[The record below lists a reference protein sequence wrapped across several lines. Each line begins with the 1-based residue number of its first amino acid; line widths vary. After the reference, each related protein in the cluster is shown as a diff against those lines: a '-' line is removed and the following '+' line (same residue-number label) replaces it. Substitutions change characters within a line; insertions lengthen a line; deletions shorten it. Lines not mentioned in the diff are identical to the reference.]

1 MAKEILFSTE
11 ALKRGVDKLA
21 DAVKITLGPK
31 GRTVVIEKSY
41 GAPVATKDGVTV
53 AKAVSLKDPAENIG
67 AQMLKEAAV
76 KAGDI
81 AGDGTTTAT
90 VLAQKMFAEGYKMTA
105 AGSNPMDIRRGIDIA
120 VAAVVADIEKHARPV
135 KDNSEIAQVATISAN
150 GDSDIGQKIANAME
164 RVGKEGVI
172 TVEEAKGLDTEIE
185 VVEGMQFDHGFMST
199 YFVTN
204 AEKMLCELE
213 GAQILVSEKKITG
226 LQALLPIL
234 EPIAQSGKPLLIIAD
249 DVESEALATLVLN
262 RLRGGLKV
270 CAVKAPGFGDRR
282 KEMLKDIA
290 ILTGATV
297 ISDDMGMTFEN
308 LTPAVL
314 GSAKKVVVSKD
325 TTLIVDGAG
334 KSAAIKSRAEEIRK
348 TLETV
353 TSDYDREKLSERLAR
368 LVGGV
373 AVIKVGGM
381 TEVEVKEKKDRVDDA
396 LAATRAAV
404 AEGIVPGGGVA
415 LARARAVL
423 GGKFTD
429 GLNTDQIAGVNI
441 LFNAITAPM
450 IQIAENAGINGEVV
464 VSKVLGLDDVVKA
477 VEKISGQ
484 SHKGDTYNDGYNAQ
498 SGEYGDMFKMGI
510 IDPAKVVKTALL
522 AAAST
527 AGVMLT
533 TGAVMHEIPEDKPA
547 APAMGGMPGMM

>member
-1 MAKEILFSTE
+1 MAKDIVFDTDKLAS
-11 ALKRGVDKLA
+11 GVDKLA
-21 DAVKITLGPK
+21 NAVKITMGPK

-67 AQMLKEAAV
+67 ARMVQEVAKR
-76 KAGDI
+76 AGDD

-90 VLAQKMFAEGYKMTA
+90 VLAQKLIREGRRVIA
-105 AGSNPMDIRRGIDIA
+105 AGMNPMDVKRGIDMA
-120 VAAVVADIEKHARPV
+120 VSAVIADIDKHARPV
-135 KDNSEIAQVATISAN
+135 KDTSEIAQVATISAN
-150 GDSDIGQKIANAME
+150 SDSDIGEKIANAMA
-164 RVGKEGVI
+164 RVGQEGVI
-172 TVEEAKGLDTEIE
+172 TVEEAKGLETEID
-185 VVEGMQFDHGFMST
+185 VVEGMQFDQGFMSP

-204 AEKMLCELE
+204 SEKMLAELD

-234 EPIAQSGKPLLIIAD
+234 EPVAQSGKPLLIIAED
-249 DVESEALATLVLN
+249 IESEALATLVLN

-290 ILTGATV
+290 IVCGATV
-297 ISDDMGMTFEN
+297 VSDDMGMTFETI
-308 LTPAVL
+308 TPAVL

-325 TTLIVDGAG
+325 STLIAHGGGD
-334 KSAAIKSRAEEIRK
+334 KTAIANRADEIR
-348 TLETV
+348 V
-353 TSDYDREKLSERLAR
+353 SIAASTSDYDREKLSERLAK

-404 AEGIVPGGGVA
+404 AEGIVAGGGVA
-415 LARARAVL
+415 LVRAVSAL
-423 GGKFTD
+423 EKLTGSNPDQNVGID
-429 GLNTDQIAGVNI
+429 IVRRAIVAPMAQIAD
-441 LFNAITAPM
+441 
-450 IQIAENAGINGEVV
+450 NAGVSGEIVV
-464 VSKVLGLDDVVKA
+464 GKVMESAD
-477 VEKISGQ
+477 
-484 SHKGDTYNDGYNAQ
+484 YNFGYNAQ
-498 SGEYGDMFKMGI
+498 TGEYVDMMTAGI
-510 IDPAKVVKTALL
+510 IDPAKVVKTAIL

-533 TGAVMHEIPEDKPA
+533 TGAVMTEIPEEKPA
-547 APAMGGMPGMM
+547 TPQMSGGMPGMM

>member
-1 MAKEILFSTE
+1 MAKDIIFDTDKM
-11 ALKRGVDKLA
+11 AAGVDKLA
-21 DAVKITLGPK
+21 NAVKITMGPK

-53 AKAVSLKDPAENIG
+53 ARAVSLKDPAENIG
-67 AQMLKEAAV
+67 ARMVQEVAK
-76 KAGDI
+76 KAGDD

-90 VLAQKMFAEGYKMTA
+90 VLAQKLIREGRRVIA
-105 AGSNPMDIRRGIDIA
+105 AGMNPMDVKRGIDMA
-120 VAAVVADIEKHARPV
+120 TSVVVADIDAHARPV
-135 KDNSEIAQVATISAN
+135 QGSAEIAQVATISAN
-150 GDSDIGQKIANAME
+150 GDADIGEKIANAMA
-164 RVGKEGVI
+164 RVGQEGVI
-172 TVEEAKGLDTEIE
+172 TVEEAKGLDTEID
-185 VVEGMQFDHGFMST
+185 VVEGMQFDQGFMSP

-204 AEKMLCELE
+204 SEKMLVELD

-234 EPIAQSGKPLLIIAD
+234 EPIAQAGKPLLIIAE

-270 CAVKAPGFGDRR
+270 CAVKAPGYGDRR

-297 ISDDMGMTFEN
+297 VSDDMGMTFEN
-308 LTPAVL
+308 ITPAVL

-325 TTLIVDGAG
+325 STLLAHGAG
-334 KSAAIKSRAEEIRK
+334 DKTAIAARADEIRNLIS
-348 TLETV
+348 TS
-353 TSDYDREKLSERLAR
+353 TSDYDREKLSERLAK

-404 AEGIVPGGGVA
+404 SDGIVAGGGIALVRATHALENLHGANNDQNVGIDIVRRAIVA
-415 LARARAVL
+415 PCA
-423 GGKFTD
+423 
-429 GLNTDQIAGVNI
+429 
-441 LFNAITAPM
+441 
-450 IQIAENAGINGEVV
+450 QIAENAGTSGEIVV
-464 VSKVLGLDDVVKA
+464 GKVMESSD
-477 VEKISGQ
+477 
-484 SHKGDTYNDGYNAQ
+484 YNFGYNAQ
-498 SGEYGDMFKMGI
+498 TGEYVDMMAAGI
-510 IDPAKVVKTALL
+510 IDPAKVVKTAIA

-533 TGAVMHEIPEDKPA
+533 TGAVMTEIPDEKPA
-547 APAMGGMPGMM
+547 NPQMSGGMPGMM

>member
-1 MAKEILFSTE
+1 MAKDIVFDTDKLAS
-11 ALKRGVDKLA
+11 GVDKLA
-21 DAVKITLGPK
+21 NAVKITMGPK

-67 AQMLKEAAV
+67 ARMVQEVAKR
-76 KAGDI
+76 AGDD

-90 VLAQKMFAEGYKMTA
+90 VLAQKLIREGRRVIA
-105 AGSNPMDIRRGIDIA
+105 AGMNPMDVKRGIDMA
-120 VAAVVADIEKHARPV
+120 VSAVVADIDKHARPV
-135 KDNSEIAQVATISAN
+135 KDTSEIAQVATISAN
-150 GDSDIGQKIANAME
+150 SDSDIGEKIANAMA
-164 RVGKEGVI
+164 RVGQEGVI
-172 TVEEAKGLDTEIE
+172 TVEEAKGLETEID
-185 VVEGMQFDHGFMST
+185 VVEGMQFDQGFMSP

-204 AEKMLCELE
+204 SEKMLAELD

-234 EPIAQSGKPLLIIAD
+234 EPVAQSGKPLLIIAED
-249 DVESEALATLVLN
+249 IESEALATLVLN

-290 ILTGATV
+290 IVCGATV
-297 ISDDMGMTFEN
+297 VSDDMGMTFETI
-308 LTPAVL
+308 TPAVL

-325 TTLIVDGAG
+325 STLIAHGGGD
-334 KSAAIKSRAEEIRK
+334 KTAIANRADEIR
-348 TLETV
+348 V
-353 TSDYDREKLSERLAR
+353 SIAASTSDYDREKLSERLAK

-404 AEGIVPGGGVA
+404 AEGIVAGGGVA
-415 LARARAVL
+415 LVRAVSAL
-423 GGKFTD
+423 EKLTGSNPDQNVGID
-429 GLNTDQIAGVNI
+429 IVRRAIVAPMAQIAD
-441 LFNAITAPM
+441 
-450 IQIAENAGINGEVV
+450 NAGVSGEIVV
-464 VSKVLGLDDVVKA
+464 GKVMESAD
-477 VEKISGQ
+477 
-484 SHKGDTYNDGYNAQ
+484 YNFGYNAQ
-498 SGEYGDMFKMGI
+498 AGEYVDMMTAGI
-510 IDPAKVVKTALL
+510 IDPAKVVKTAIL

-533 TGAVMHEIPEDKPA
+533 TGAVMTEIPEEKPA
-547 APAMGGMPGMM
+547 TPQMSGGMPGMM